1 MIPLQLIPQVG
12 LPGILTTLV
21 AMIVALLVVRFLLKV
36 AVRIAVVA
44 ALVVGVLWFFGA
56 LHLLPDLAIGL

>member
-1 MIPLQLIPQVG
+1 VIPLQLIPQVG
-12 LPGILTTLV
+12 VPGILTTIV

-36 AVRIAVVA
+36 AVRVAIVA

-56 LHLLPDLAIGL
+56 LHLLPDLVIGL

>member
-1 MIPLQLIPQVG
+1 MIPLRLIPQVG
-12 LPGILTTLV
+12 VPGILTTIV

-36 AVRIAVVA
+36 AVRVAIVA